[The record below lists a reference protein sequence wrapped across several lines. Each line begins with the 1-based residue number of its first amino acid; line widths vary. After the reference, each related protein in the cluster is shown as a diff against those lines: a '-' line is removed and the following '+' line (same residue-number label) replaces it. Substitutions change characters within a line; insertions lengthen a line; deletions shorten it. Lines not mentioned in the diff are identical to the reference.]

1 MQYAHARV
9 ASVMKELAARGLR
22 YDDAMGRAAAMANG
36 GSALDTPAAKT
47 LLAAI
52 SRYPEIIEH
61 AAAQRA
67 PHTLAHYLRDLAN
80 EVHSFYAAERVLVPE
95 DDARAARVF
104 LLRGAQQVIRNGLA
118 ILGASAPESM

>member
-1 MQYAHARV
+1 
-9 ASVMKELAARGLR
+9 MKELAARGLR
-22 YDDAMGRAAAMANG
+22 YDDALGRSAAMTDTGAAL
-36 GSALDTPAAKT
+36 GSDAAKA
-47 LLAAI
+47 LLTAI
-52 SRYPEIIEH
+52 SRYPEVVEH

-80 EVHSFYAAERVLVPE
+80 DVHSFYAAERVLVAE
-95 DDARAARVF
+95 DELRAARVW